1 MKGTGNLGLFS
12 LPTIKF
18 PSELEAFPP
27 TDKFEKD
34 TFRDDL
40 TGTQTWDT
48 ILIPRS
54 AGKLTIPRIQMSFFN
69 PNTKRWERTQTN
81 PIEISILPGE
91 QKLSQGNGLTKREV
105 ELIGQDIRFIHTKPV
120 DFTSSTDS
128 KPNTTVFIYLCSILL
143 FVSPTF
149 ISKYT
154 GHRLSTAE
162 SRTIRG
168 ALKSG
173 LKELKKKGNDP
184 FETASKAYYIY
195 LKNKLGLPTHNLD
208 PASVET
214 HIGDRIHPESLN
226 SILTLLKACDA
237 GKYAPG
243 GLEREASILS
253 EMANAIKQTD
263 RDLS

>member
-1 MKGTGNLGLFS
+1 
-12 LPTIKF
+12 
-18 PSELEAFPP
+18 
-27 TDKFEKD
+27 
-34 TFRDDL
+34 
-40 TGTQTWDT
+40 
-48 ILIPRS
+48 
-54 AGKLTIPRIQMSFFN
+54 
-69 PNTKRWERTQTN
+69 TN

-162 SRTIRG
+162 NRTIRG

-195 LKNKLGLPTHNLD
+195 LKYKLGLPTHNLD

-214 HIGDRIHPESLN
+214 HMGDRIHPESLN
-226 SILTLLKACDA
+226 SVLTLLKACDA